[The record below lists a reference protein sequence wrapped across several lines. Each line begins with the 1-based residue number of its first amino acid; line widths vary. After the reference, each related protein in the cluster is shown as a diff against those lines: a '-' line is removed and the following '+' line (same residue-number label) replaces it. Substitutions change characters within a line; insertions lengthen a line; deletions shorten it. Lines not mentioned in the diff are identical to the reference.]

1 MITLYCDG
9 SYKNGRCGIA
19 IAAAFRSGLSVEGH
33 RIIPL
38 SISGTGIFNPVVTM
52 EESGY
57 HILASAFPGKSNFAA
72 ETAALALAIE
82 TAHHLLLVSRGVCSS
97 ATIRSDSRNAIM
109 EVLSGDSPRFAGTCF
124 LRRILDR
131 YPIVVLKTDARRK
144 EQGSL
149 IADRWAGKVRKD
161 LAREKGGPSL

>member
-19 IAAAFRSGLSVEGH
+19 AATSFRSGGSREGH

-38 SISGTGIFNPVVTM
+38 PISGTGIINPAVTI
-52 EESGY
+52 EENGY

-82 TAHHLLLVSRGVCSS
+82 TAQRFLSSSRVICRSV
-97 ATIRSDSRNAIM
+97 TIKSDSRSAIM
-109 EVLSGDSPRFAGTCF
+109 EVLSPAPPKFRQTWF
-124 LRRILDR
+124 LRHILDR
-131 YPIVVLKTDARRK
+131 YPIVVYKTDARRK
-144 EQGSL
+144 EQGIL

-161 LAREKGGPSL
+161 LARKIGGLS

>member
-19 IAAAFRSGLSVEGH
+19 AAFRSGASREGG
-33 RIIPL
+33 RIIFLP
-38 SISGTGIFNPVVTM
+38 IAGTGLFNPVVTM
-52 EESGY
+52 EENGY
-57 HILASAFPGKSNFAA
+57 RILASAFPGKNNFTA

-82 TAHHLLLVSRGVCSS
+82 TARSLMSVSCGGWSS
-97 ATIRSDSRNAIM
+97 ATIKSDSRNAIM
-109 EVLSGDSPRFAGTCF
+109 EILSHAPPKFRQTCF
-124 LRRILDR
+124 LRRILAN
-131 YPIVVLKTDARRK
+131 YPIVVMKTDARRK